1 MNPNYRTDAERS
13 VLRPAEPYL
22 IDRSFDSVAQR
33 HYVVRPTFE
42 RLISAASTIVL
53 PATRHRLQPS
63 PR

>member
-13 VLRPAEPYL
+13 ALKPKGPYL

-33 HYVVRPTFE
+33 HYVARPTTVHPA
-42 RLISAASTIVL
+42 SAESTIVA